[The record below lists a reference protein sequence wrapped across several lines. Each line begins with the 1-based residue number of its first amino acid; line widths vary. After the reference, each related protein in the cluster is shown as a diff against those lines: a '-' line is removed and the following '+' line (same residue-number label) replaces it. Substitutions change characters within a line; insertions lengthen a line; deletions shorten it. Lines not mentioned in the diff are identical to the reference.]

1 MIDGSEQGTGGSI
14 RERRNPFRF
23 EELRRSSS
31 MEAVRKPLLLFA
43 GFSIERFTIVRG
55 ADVVPPRFAG
65 SRIHS
70 VLSPRPQKVSVN
82 RPSILCFFGITRVC
96 QLNS

>member
-1 MIDGSEQGTGGSI
+1 
-14 RERRNPFRF
+14 
-23 EELRRSSS
+23 

-70 VLSPRPQKVSVN
+70 VLSPRPQCIAECELVINQGNSVK
-82 RPSILCFFGITRVC
+82 
-96 QLNS
+96 